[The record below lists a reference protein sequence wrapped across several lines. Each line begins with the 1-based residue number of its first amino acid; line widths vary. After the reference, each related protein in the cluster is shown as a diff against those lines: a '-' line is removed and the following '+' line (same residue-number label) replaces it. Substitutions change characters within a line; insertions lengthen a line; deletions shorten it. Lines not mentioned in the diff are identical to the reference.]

1 MAAEGNN
8 PYWCNAE
15 TMQDRLA
22 FHQKVVAEQPDSR
35 FIAMFVSKSNNDN
48 FVIYKWE
55 NDTSVFKP
63 YWIIIKDR
71 ASAPY
76 ERKELNALDLTMYA
90 PNLAVRDTG
99 DWEITLNTPQLAMH
113 VLSLSLND
121 ADEPTL
127 TLAINGRRCIMEKA
141 FVEMRQGLLP
151 DVDRLTVYGRAVDT
165 NETLTQ
171 VITN

>member
-8 PYWCNAE
+8 PYWCDAA
-15 TMQDRLA
+15 TMKDRLA
-22 FHQKVVAEQPDSR
+22 FHQQVVAAQPDAR

-63 YWIIIKDR
+63 YWVIIKER
-71 ASAPY
+71 TAEQF
-76 ERKELNALDLTMYA
+76 ERKELNALDLTLYA
-90 PNLAVRDTG
+90 PNLAVRETG

-113 VLSLSLND
+113 VLSLTLND

-127 TLAINGRRCIMEKA
+127 TLGINGRRCIMEKA
-141 FVEMRQGLLP
+141 FVEMREGLLP
-151 DVDRLTVYGRAVDT
+151 DVKQLTVYGRALDT